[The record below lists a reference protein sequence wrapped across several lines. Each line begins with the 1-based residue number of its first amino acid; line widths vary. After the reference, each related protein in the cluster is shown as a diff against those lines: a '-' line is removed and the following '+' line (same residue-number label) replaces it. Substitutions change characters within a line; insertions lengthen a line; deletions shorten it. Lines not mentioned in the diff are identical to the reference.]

1 MASTARKITLKSSD
15 GAAFEVEEAVV
26 ALHSQTIKDMINAHS
41 GIVALSDVTGNILAK
56 VIQYCNKHSSGSE
69 NELRQWDADFVKVD
83 RDTLFDLLNV
93 S

>member
-56 VIQYCNKHSSGSE
+56 VIEYCNKHSSGDE